1 MYPWTEIFAAILLG
15 FQDIH
20 YWCEN
25 QISEVHPEALNKTR
39 IDSEAITRVT

>member
-15 FQDIH
+15 FQGIH

-25 QISEVHPEALNKTR
+25 RISGVYPEALKKTR
-39 IDSEAITRVT
+39 IDSQEILWVT